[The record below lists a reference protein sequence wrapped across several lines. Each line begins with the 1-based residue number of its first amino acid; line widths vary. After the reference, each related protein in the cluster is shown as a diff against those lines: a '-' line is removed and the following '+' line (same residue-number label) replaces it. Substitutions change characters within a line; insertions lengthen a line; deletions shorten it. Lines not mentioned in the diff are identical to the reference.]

1 MLPFA
6 HKSICHHSYLHSHQV
21 PVKYFVCG
29 AMYNVAFVIIFN
41 FLGQTLPPCQNVE
54 FHDSVSL
61 YLTMFLGTLCVRA
74 RRRLSMNAYKMLS
87 TQIMFSTLFGTQRIK
102 LSLLGLLTQDLSLW
116 IEISRFNSAWWGSIV
131 LNLEIFW
138 PWYLDIY
145 TGFLVPFYLG
155 LMVFGSGGQPGEEI
169 RP

>member
-1 MLPFA
+1 MTTWIYCPNFARDLGKSFCFSQPWFPICVLMLPFA

-29 AMYNVAFVIIFN
+29 AMYNVAFVILFN

-74 RRRLSMNAYKMLS
+74 RMRLSMNAYKMLS

-102 LSLLGLLTQDLSLW
+102 LSLLGLLTQDLSL
-116 IEISRFNSAWWGSIV
+116 
-131 LNLEIFW
+131 
-138 PWYLDIY
+138 
-145 TGFLVPFYLG
+145 
-155 LMVFGSGGQPGEEI
+155 
-169 RP
+169 